1 MKKGKKLSA
10 LLLAGLMM
18 ASMTANVSAAEG
30 TPGATMNVT
39 KELVLAEGT
48 KVPDV
53 TFKFSAIKK
62 TADAPDATIAPIT
75 YSETDAKGDLSD
87 RVYRIFKD
95 FQIQFGTFPHAGV
108 YEYEVTETNENAEG
122 VTYSTNTYVL
132 SVNVVNT
139 DEGTLKISSIVVK
152 KDGEKQDKVLFINK
166 YVKRGNK
173 LEISK
178 NTAGTL
184 ADKTKVFQFK
194 IMIMQPPTETADQAV
209 YEARVE
215 DEGGVTG
222 TVNFKSG
229 VEATFT
235 LRHGQKLIFEDL
247 PAGTRYIVTE
257 VGVEDRYI
265 PSVVVKENGV
275 ERANQTGGDAIDLS
289 TDSALVGEYGENSVV
304 FTNTFQDTPVTGL
317 FMNNLPFIILGAVAV
332 FAFVMLTVLKRK
344 KFRTDVN
351 GK

>member
-1 MKKGKKLSA
+1 MKIGKKLSA

-18 ASMTANVSAAEG
+18 TSMTANVFAAEG
-30 TPGATMNVT
+30 TPDVTMKVT
-39 KELVLAEGT
+39 KEFVLAEGT
-48 KVPDV
+48 KVPDL
-53 TFKFSAIKK
+53 TFKFSAEKK

-75 YSETDAKGDLSD
+75 YSEEDAKGDLSD

-95 FQIQFGTFPHAGV
+95 SEIQFGTFLHAGV
-108 YEYEVTETNENAEG
+108 YEYEVTEINENAEG

-132 SVNVVNT
+132 TVNVVNT

-166 YVKRGNK
+166 YVKRGNT

-178 NTAGTL
+178 ITTGTL
-184 ADKTKVFQFK
+184 ADTTKVFQFK
-194 IMIMQPPTETADQAV
+194 LMIMQPPTETADQAV

-235 LRHGQKLIFEDL
+235 LRHGQRLIFENL
-247 PAGTRYIVTE
+247 PAGTRYNVTE

-275 ERANQTGGDAIDLS
+275 ERANQIGGDAIDLS
-289 TDSALVGEYGENSVV
+289 TGSALVGEYGENSVV
-304 FTNTFQDTPVTGL
+304 FTNTIQDTPVTGL
-317 FMNNLPFIILGAVAV
+317 LMNNLPFILLGAVAV
-332 FAFVMLTVLKRK
+332 FAFATLTILKRK
-344 KFRTDVN
+344 RIQK
-351 GK
+351 